1 MTMSH
6 LATNQIPVGTGT
18 KVGYEAYTCW
28 VGSSLRRAQL
38 GQAEGVKRLVPQAL
52 AAFFF
57 STTSAGLLRD
67 PSAATLLAAS
77 MRLPNSAAE

>member
-57 STTSAGLLRD
+57 RTNSAGILRE
-67 PSAATLLAAS
+67 PSPTTWFAALDI
-77 MRLPNSAAE
+77 